1 MATILVIEDSEN
13 HRAEIRQAIDD
24 SRLFDRVLE
33 AADGI
38 RGLKLLMSESVDV
51 VLCDLEMPGLDGEK
65 VMRVKNS
72 SPRYTNVPLIVLT
85 GEGL

>member
-1 MATILVIEDSEN
+1 MAAILVIEDSESD
-13 HRAEIRQAIDD
+13 RAEIRRAIDA

-38 RGLKLLMSESVDV
+38 RGLKLLMSEPVDV

-65 VMRVKNS
+65 VLRVKS
-72 SPRYTNVPLIVLT
+72 SKPGHTKAGSL
-85 GEGL
+85 